1 MDAEGK
7 GDHSE
12 LTGPCTWTGAMSS
25 FVLSH
30 LAGIV
35 ANGNKTSSGFKKVHF
50 NQCAC
55 AVNDMFNT
63 SRTGDQIKNHLNAW
77 QRRYQKINRL
87 RNLSAANFDEE
98 NFIITLDAEH
108 YSDYIKD
115 HKNDADFL
123 NKPLEHFGEMATIFG
138 NSMATGK
145 YAKGSSD
152 PLGMEQGGDTEEG
165 EDVRANDGLSTADD
179 NRASSSASR
188 PKKAKTV
195 DNEEDSLICVL
206 KYVGDKLSVAIEK
219 IAAPTPPA
227 AENDVPADLFETL
240 TSVPG
245 FEDTHISAYYA
256 YLVANPHIARAFYKL
271 PFNYKLNWFAMYV
284 SDKFHGC

>member
-1 MDAEGK
+1 
-7 GDHSE
+7 
-12 LTGPCTWTGAMSS
+12 
-25 FVLSH
+25 
-30 LAGIV
+30 
-35 ANGNKTSSGFKKVHF
+35 
-50 NQCAC
+50 
-55 AVNDMFNT
+55 
-63 SRTGDQIKNHLNAW
+63 IKNHLKTW

-98 NFIITLDAEH
+98 NFIVTLDSEH
-108 YSDYIKD
+108 YNDYIKD

-145 YAKGSSD
+145 YAKGSSE

-179 NRASSSASR
+179 NGAPSSASR

-195 DNEEDSLICVL
+195 DNEEEGFIGVL
-206 KYVGDKLSVAIEK
+206 KYVGEKLSVAIEK

-227 AENDVPADLFETL
+227 VENDVPEDLFETL
-240 TSVPG
+240 TSLPG
-245 FEDTHISAYYA
+245 FEERHISAYYA

-284 SDKFHGC
+284 SDKFPGC